1 MLILDTAAGKIKN
14 QPKCEIGL
22 DALLWAHDPPRGRA
36 TWRWYTATDGR
47 QVAAVTLE

>member
-14 QPKCEIGL
+14 EARRTIGL
-22 DALLWAHDPPRGRA
+22 GGLLWTHDAPRGRA
-36 TWRWYTATDGR
+36 TWRWYTAADGR